1 MSNLSSK
8 DLLTSDES
16 IIEPSFIE
24 QTKKSHTNFAIVEES
39 SDESIDLS
47 SEFIAFKEKSN
58 NSTQNLEFE
67 ESSYESEFLSPIKN
81 EDNNRS
87 GKRLNR
93 SICRVLS
100 EEPSTSGVCN
110 TPEQI
115 SKRLDNSSS
124 AVKHKRDLIST
135 RSESDDEW
143 VPISTWKSNSI
154 HKPFDSSSVKISDDD
169 SDEFQPQFTPKH
181 KNNILLSSFDD
192 SDAKDENYNE
202 QSDKDSNLSASPN
215 SNEEE
220 GGCTIMVGS
229 EDSDVSDSEDITEEI
244 SKTAKAQHK
253 KSVNESADSSSKF
266 SLLTDGYDVEI
277 DNLSESRLSELNSE
291 RTRLNHDKIANEE
304 KLKELKACVSKIN
317 QNSLRDGGFKLHNS
331 IKKTVECLQEIDA
344 RIKKLNS
351 ILGSHRFESSKGNY
365 TVQPPIHQPIDP
377 GKEKMMETKKASP
390 AYVKNAEV
398 SPDSSYKDDH
408 KNKSSSYFNKLPSS
422 NVNVNEMGKKA
433 LQTHRTQQTLTID
446 ALTKLHKSLETCPE
460 EKDSIEGP
468 KSLKVVLLPHQKQA
482 LTWMLWRES
491 QTPRGGILADDMGLG
506 KTLSILSL
514 ILKSKELKV
523 DQDCYSDDS
532 DLDDHQ
538 NNLST
543 KFPHG
548 ETLVVC
554 PSSVMGQWESEVR
567 TKIKAGTISVLTY
580 HGAKRET
587 NPRRIARYGIVL
599 TTYSLVQKQPKDG
612 PLFSIL
618 WNRVI
623 LDEAHVI
630 RNHKSQTAQSIFNLK
645 RRNAW
650 ALTGTPIHNKE
661 LDFYAL
667 LKFIKCKPFNDL
679 AVWKKWVDNKDA
691 AGINR
696 LNLITKSVMLR
707 RTKAGIQSAGGLESL
722 KAKNYL
728 DIRVKLDSE
737 EYQVYEKVAHFS
749 RTVLASFIH
758 QRAEKEDLLKG
769 GIPSGKAA
777 KHLMSLP
784 REDNPFKDH
793 PELARLH
800 RNMLTM
806 GDKIHSHEI
815 MVLLLRLRQICCHPC
830 LAASILDKE
839 DINEHDGIETENN
852 SQSDLVDKL
861 MNLTISND
869 EDKTGSK
876 QLSINNPVFSRKRIS
891 SKIRAVIECL
901 MDIYTSNEEDKM
913 IVVSQWTSMLE
924 LIGGVLKDQ
933 EIPTVSLNGKVLVKD
948 RMPIVEKFNRVN
960 SKPRV
965 LLLSLTAGGTGLNL
979 IGANHLLL
987 VDIHWN
993 PQLESQASDRIYRVG
1008 QTKKVHIYKFIC
1020 MDTIE
1025 ERIEQLQHQKL
1036 EIAQG
1041 VLTGSV
1047 KAQSNKLTLSD
1058 LKLLFNVV

>member
-1 MSNLSSK
+1 LDRGSGSYLQTKRKLTQKKMSNLSSK

-377 GKEKMMETKKASP
+377 GKVYITEKMMETKKASP

-408 KNKSSSYFNKLPSS
+408 KNKCLTSSYFNKLPSS

-468 KSLKVVLLPHQKQA
+468 KSL
-482 LTWMLWRES
+482 
-491 QTPRGGILADDMGLG
+491 
-506 KTLSILSL
+506 
-514 ILKSKELKV
+514 
-523 DQDCYSDDS
+523 
-532 DLDDHQ
+532 
-538 NNLST
+538 
-543 KFPHG
+543 
-548 ETLVVC
+548 
-554 PSSVMGQWESEVR
+554 
-567 TKIKAGTISVLTY
+567 
-580 HGAKRET
+580 
-587 NPRRIARYGIVL
+587 
-599 TTYSLVQKQPKDG
+599 KDG

-1058 LKLLFNVV
+1058 LKLLFNVNVLPLKFQKETIYPG